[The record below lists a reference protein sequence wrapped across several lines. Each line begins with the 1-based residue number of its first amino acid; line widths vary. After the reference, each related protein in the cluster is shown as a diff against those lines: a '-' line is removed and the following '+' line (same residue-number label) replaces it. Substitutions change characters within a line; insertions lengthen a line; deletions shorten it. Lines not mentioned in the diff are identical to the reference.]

1 VDLDNQA
8 MVERAACGVLKNT
21 WRLKLLQGGNNLQH
35 LIHRGI
41 ASKEYKENLLKS
53 FNQSFK
59 KGFGIET
66 DIHAT
71 KDNQFI
77 CFHDF
82 TLKRI
87 FKKNLSIK
95 NLNYLEIKKIS
106 TKFNKPIPLL
116 KDLLKSSKNKYSL
129 HIEIKPTF
137 SKSLLKKLLK
147 ETSRFKRCVF
157 ISFKHKNIYSLLK
170 IKKKIKVGLSFSP
183 PTSIKQ
189 IIKKSKNKN
198 INCLILDKSYLKSK
212 GIQNLKIEKYYYT
225 IKTKSE
231 FIKYNRYN
239 NLIFENL

>member
-1 VDLDNQA
+1 
-8 MVERAACGVLKNT
+8 M
-21 WRLKLLQGGNNLQH
+21 H

-41 ASKEYKENLLKS
+41 VNKKYKENLLKS

-59 KGFGIET
+59 KGYGIET

-82 TLKRI
+82 TLQRT
-87 FKKNLSIK
+87 FKKKLSVK
-95 NLNYLEIKKIS
+95 DLNYSKIKEIS

-147 ETSRFKRCVF
+147 ETSKFKKCVF
-157 ISFKHKNIYSLLK
+157 ISFKHENIYNLLK
-170 IKKKIKVGLSFSP
+170 IRKNTRVGLSFSP
-183 PTSIKQ
+183 PTSIKN
-189 IIKKSKNKN
+189 IIKKSNNKN
-198 INCLILDKSYLKSK
+198 INCLILDKSYLKNK
-212 GIQNLKIEKYYYT
+212 DIKNLKIEKYYYT
-225 IKTKSE
+225 IKTKLE
-231 FIKYNRYN
+231 FNKYNKNN